1 MKNSLPTFTTK
12 INFSPICT
20 ATPAD
25 ITALHAIWRAAFG
38 ESSAYIRFVLSQ
50 ALSLGRVLWIP
61 EGCSCLTLFPL
72 TLYVS
77 LEKPTSYKGFYVYGV
92 ATHPDFQGQG
102 FASALLRYA
111 ATLPA
116 DFLLLY
122 PAQPDL
128 VAYYA
133 ARGFTLGV
141 AVPPSAHPGGGC
153 SEGPEGSGRS
163 EGPGHSEDPDG
174 SGCPEGPERAGRLG
188 LEALSGSYARY
199 LREVPAAY
207 PYAFLWPEPLFK
219 FAWEECLERG
229 GYTSDCALHFPDT
242 NQVKP
247 YLPTK
252 AASEQPSEALLQ
264 WLAPHSP
271 FSQKPISVENS
282 FFGLP
287 LD

>member
-12 INFSPICT
+12 NNYLPICT
-20 ATPAD
+20 ATYAD
-25 ITALHAIWRAAFG
+25 ETALHSIWRAAFG

-61 EGCSCLTLFPL
+61 EGCSCLTLLPI
-72 TLYVS
+72 TLCAS
-77 LEKPTSYKGFYVYGV
+77 LEKPTIYKGYYVYGV

-116 DFLLLY
+116 DFLLLF
-122 PAQPDL
+122 PAQADL
-128 VAYYA
+128 VPYYV

-141 AVPPSAHPGGGC
+141 AVPSAN
-153 SEGPEGSGRS
+153 
-163 EGPGHSEDPDG
+163 
-174 SGCPEGPERAGRLG
+174 PERNSANPEQVGF
-188 LEALSGSYARY
+188 ESFSESYARY
-199 LREVPAAY
+199 LLEVPAAY
-207 PYAFLWPEPLFK
+207 PYAFLWPESLFK

-229 GYTSDCALHFPDT
+229 GYPTAHALYYPDT
-242 NQVKP
+242 KQVKP

-252 AASEQPSEALLQ
+252 TSSERPSAALLQ
-264 WLAPHSP
+264 WLAPEVP
-271 FSQKPISVENS
+271 FTQKPISLENS